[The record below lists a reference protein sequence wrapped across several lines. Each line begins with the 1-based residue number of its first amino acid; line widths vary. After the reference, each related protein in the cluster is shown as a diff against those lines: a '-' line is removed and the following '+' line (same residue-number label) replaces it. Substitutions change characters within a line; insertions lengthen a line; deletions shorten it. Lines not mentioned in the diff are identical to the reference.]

1 MNILFLCV
9 ANSAR
14 SQIAEGLAR
23 LILDNAFHIESAGS
37 APANKVHP
45 LAVKVL
51 QEIGLDISHHTSK
64 GIDELPRHFLENL
77 DLVITL
83 CREEQ
88 CPVLSGKF
96 RKESW
101 ALPDPVNPTVS
112 VEEEIES
119 FQNVRDAIQMKIE
132 KLKAE
137 LATSS
142 LP

>member
-23 LILDNAFHIESAGS
+23 VILDNDFHIESAGS
-37 APANKVHP
+37 APSGKVHP
-45 LAVKVL
+45 LAVQVL
-51 QEIGLDISHHTSK
+51 QEVGINISHHRSK
-64 GIDELPRHFLENL
+64 GIDDLPHEFRQ
-77 DLVITL
+77 DLGLVVTL

-88 CPVLSGKF
+88 CPVLPGKF

-101 ALPDPVNPTVS
+101 ALPDPVNPS
-112 VEEEIES
+112 ISAEEEIES
-119 FQNVRDAIQMKIE
+119 FRNVREAIQINIE

-137 LATSS
+137 LAATS
-142 LP
+142 